1 MRRMIN
7 AEDSFTPA
15 DRATAR
21 MAAFGQGV
29 NLEGARTD
37 TMALGA
43 TDYAAIKAAGF
54 DHVRI
59 FFDAV
64 GSGGAAPADIAANA
78 KVAAVDAMI
87 AKALD
92 AGLKVIVNP
101 IGRYI
106 EDRIGTNPAKAQD
119 FADWVGAY
127 AKHLSHLPP
136 EKILFETANE
146 PTYTTASDWKA
157 VEAKLTT
164 AIRANAPDH
173 TILASVNLADS
184 TGWSILG
191 GLNGYTPLA
200 DHNVIYSVHS
210 YEPMAFTHQGANWLD
225 YFAGFK
231 NVPFPAYA
239 AKIDAAVAASDPA
252 LAADI
257 RNYAYNGNVAALK
270 AHFAQLGDWAAQ
282 HGVPLAINEFGA
294 IDAAWLADP
303 DRLLYLS
310 TASAAAERAGMGW
323 GVWEAVGAFAI
334 FDRAADGSFVLQPGM
349 AQALGFSG
357 RSQPLQII
365 VGNAAGDQLDPALGQ
380 VLATGLGTTATL
392 TAATLPSAS
401 TATLAY
407 SVGWDGAVSAT
418 VTSPWNSLKRIGV
431 SDDAAHRVN
440 LRNFVEG
447 TVELGSTSAS
457 SVTLTDFKRATITT
471 GSGGDTINVR
481 AFSNARDVIDT
492 DNLFAIRTEGGHD
505 TITVTGFQDFT
516 KTRIDAG
523 EGNDTVRV
531 TGAGHDTIFGRDGN
545 DRIAG
550 GGGNDKLDGGRGID
564 IVELA
569 GARGDYSF
577 RQMADSQGI
586 YLQATGPDGTD
597 VLRNFEYVVFTGSS
611 ETVMAGQLVG
621 NAAPTDITH
630 AIGPIAADL
639 KAGSY
644 IGTLGVVDADNGAGF
659 TWMLSDSDAQRFM
672 IDERTGALYSRATPG
687 AGAHHV
693 GVVVR
698 DASGNLYQETIT
710 LQAQAVNL
718 APRNAFLDFGR
729 IAENAGAG
737 SWAGQ
742 IIADDPNTADT
753 LRYALVDN
761 GGGRLS
767 VNATTGVLTA
777 TGLALDHE
785 ATPWV
790 DIIARITDAAGLF
803 RDVPLSVQVM
813 DLNEAP
819 ANLRLAGEGYA
830 YENAGPARVLA
841 TVAAA
846 DPEEGAV
853 RYALAG
859 ANAGMFTID
868 AVTGQVRLAAGRS
881 FDYETTR
888 SYSIGFTATDATGLV
903 SQGSVPLY
911 IVDVN
916 EAPSV
921 TGWHSGGAI
930 GELSAVGALVGR
942 FGATDPERN
951 WLTWSLTDDAGG
963 RFTIDRNSGEL
974 RLGATRLDYETAH
987 SHSVAVAATDGSGL
1001 RATYTATVA
1010 VMDQS
1015 EVPGMPTLTFSDMG
1029 SFTAQNRAD
1038 SYVLTPS
1045 GTGTTT
1051 LSASTLAI
1059 GGVASPQSVTVTTAT
1074 TGYVTVKSSGTFG
1087 DIRNVLATDAG
1098 AHGVRLENFISTEVS
1113 FGDGGDSNV
1122 TVAHSRLGAVS
1133 TGNGNDWVR
1142 IEAYTT
1148 AAGDGNTF
1156 VVSLGAGND
1165 SFAGVSWNGIT
1176 RFVVTGGAGA
1186 DTIVTGTG
1194 NDRLSGGAGADR
1206 LTGGSGLD
1214 VFVLRAGETQGDV
1227 ITDFEAPG
1235 WTFVDQIRFEGF
1247 GAGATVTNLGGG
1259 QFQVAKAGGVGA
1271 ETFTLV
1277 GATYLTSD
1285 DWVWA

>member
-1 MRRMIN
+1 MITV
-7 AEDSFTPA
+7 EDSFAPP
-15 DRATAR
+15 DRAAAR

-29 NLEGARTD
+29 NLEGARID

-54 DHVRI
+54 GHVRI

-64 GSGGAAPADIAANA
+64 GSGGAAPADIAANS
-78 KVAAVDAMI
+78 KVAAVDDMI

-146 PTYTTASDWKA
+146 PTYTNAGDWKA
-157 VEAKLTT
+157 VEAKLTA

-200 DHNVIYSVHS
+200 DANVIYSVHS
-210 YEPMAFTHQGANWLD
+210 YEPMAFTHQGAWWLD

-239 AKIDAAVAASDPA
+239 AKVEAAVAASDPS

-282 HGVPLAINEFGA
+282 WGVPLAINEFGA

-334 FDRAADGSFVLQPGM
+334 FDRGADGSFVLQPGV
-349 AQALGFSG
+349 AQALGFTG
-357 RSQPLQII
+357 RSQPLQVII
-365 VGNAAGDQLDPALGQ
+365 GNGNGDHLDPALGQ
-380 VLATGLGTTATL
+380 VLAAGLGAGATL
-392 TAATLPSAS
+392 TGSTLASAS
-401 TATLAY
+401 AATLAY
-407 SVGWDGAVSAT
+407 SVGWDGAVTAT
-418 VTSPWNSLKRIGV
+418 VNSAWNSLKRIGV

-440 LRNFVEG
+440 LRNFTDG
-447 TVELGSTSAS
+447 TVELGGTTAS
-457 SVTLTDFKRATITT
+457 SVTLTDFKRGTITT
-471 GSGGDTINVR
+471 GAGNDAISVR
-481 AFSNARDVIDT
+481 AFSNARDVMDT
-492 DNLFAIRTEGGHD
+492 DNLFAIRTEAGND
-505 TITVTGFQDFT
+505 SITVTGFQDFT
-516 KTRIDAG
+516 RTRIDAG

-531 TGAGHDTIFGRDGN
+531 TGAGLDTIFGRDGN

-550 GGGNDKLDGGRGID
+550 GGGNDQLDGGRGVD
-564 IVELA
+564 VVELA
-569 GARGDYSF
+569 ATRGQYSF
-577 RQMADSQGI
+577 RQMADSQGV

-597 VLRNFEYVVFTGSS
+597 VLRNIEYVVFTGSS

-639 KAGSY
+639 KAGSF

-659 TWMLSDSDAQRFM
+659 TWMLSNSDAERFM
-672 IDERTGALYSRATPG
+672 IDERTGALHARATPG
-687 AGAHHV
+687 AGAHQV

-729 IAENAGAG
+729 IAENAAAG
-737 SWAGQ
+737 TWAGQ
-742 IIADDPNTADT
+742 IIGDDPNTADT
-753 LRYALVDN
+753 RHYSLVDN
-761 GGGRLS
+761 GGGRFS
-767 VNATTGVLTA
+767 VNAATGVLQA

-785 ATPWV
+785 TTPWI
-790 DIIARITDAAGLF
+790 DIITRITDAAGLF
-803 RDVPLSVQVM
+803 RDVPLSIQVM
-813 DLNEAP
+813 DVNEAP

-830 YENAGPARVLA
+830 LEDAGPTRVLA
-841 TVAAA
+841 TVAGT
-846 DPEEGAV
+846 DPEGGAV
-853 RYALAG
+853 RYALTG
-859 ANAGMFTID
+859 ASAAMFTID
-868 AVTGQVRLAAGRS
+868 AVTGQVRLAAGKS

-888 SYSIGFTATDATGLV
+888 SYSIGFTATDTTGLV

-916 EAPSV
+916 EAPTV
-921 TGWHSGGAI
+921 TGWASGGAI
-930 GELSAVGALVGR
+930 GELAAVGALVGR

-951 WLTWSLTDDAGG
+951 WLSWSLSDDAGG

-974 RLGATRLDYETAH
+974 RLGATRLDYETAR
-987 SHSVAVAATDGSGL
+987 SHSVSIAATDGSGL
-1001 RATYTATVA
+1001 RATHTATVT
-1010 VMDQS
+1010 VMDQI
-1015 EVPGMPTLTFSDMG
+1015 EVPGLPTLTFSDMG

-1051 LSASTLAI
+1051 LSASTLGI
-1059 GGVASPQSVTVTTAT
+1059 GGVTGPQSVTVTTAP
-1074 TGYVTVKSSGTFG
+1074 TGYVSVASSGTFG

-1098 AHGVRLENFISTEVS
+1098 AHGVRLENFISTEVI

-1133 TGNGNDWVR
+1133 TGNGNDTVR

-1148 AAGDGNTF
+1148 ASGGGNTF
-1156 VVSLGAGND
+1156 TVSLGAGND
-1165 SFAGVSWNGIT
+1165 SFTGVSWNAIT
-1176 RFVVTGGAGA
+1176 RFVVAGGAGA
-1186 DTIVTGTG
+1186 DTIVAGTG
-1194 NDRLSGGAGADR
+1194 ADRLDGGAGADR
-1206 LTGGSGLD
+1206 LTGGSGQD
-1214 VFVLRAGETQGDV
+1214 VFVLRAGQTQGDV

-1235 WTFVDQIRFEGF
+1235 WTFVDQLRFEGF
-1247 GAGATVTNLGGG
+1247 GAGATVTNLGAG
-1259 QFQVAKAGGVGA
+1259 QFRVAKAGGADA
-1271 ETFTLV
+1271 ETFAVT
-1277 GATYLTSD
+1277 GATYLTGD

>member
-1 MRRMIN
+1 MITV
-7 AEDSFTPA
+7 EDSFTPA
-15 DRATAR
+15 DRAAAR

-29 NLEGARTD
+29 NLEGARID

-43 TDYAAIKAAGF
+43 SDYAAIKAAGF

-64 GSGGAAPADIAANA
+64 GTGGKPPADLATNA
-78 KVAAVDAMI
+78 MVAAVDEMI

-106 EDRIGTNPAKAQD
+106 EDRIGTDAAKAQD

-127 AKHLSHLPP
+127 AKHLSHVPP

-146 PTYTTASDWKA
+146 PTYTAAADWKA
-157 VEAKLTT
+157 VEAKLTA

-200 DHNVIYSVHS
+200 DQNVIYSVHS
-210 YEPMAFTHQGANWLD
+210 YEPMVFTHQGAWWLD
-225 YFAGFK
+225 YFAGLK

-239 AKIDAAVAASDPA
+239 AKIEAAVAASDPA

-257 RNYAYNGNVAALK
+257 RNYAYSGNVAALK

-303 DRLLYLS
+303 ERLLYLG

-323 GVWEAVGAFAI
+323 GVWEAVGAFGI
-334 FDRAADGSFVLQPGM
+334 FDRAAEGSFVLQPGV
-349 AQALGFSG
+349 AQALGFTG
-357 RSQPLQII
+357 RAQPLQII
-365 VGNAAGDQLDPALGQ
+365 VGNAAGDHLDPALGQ
-380 VLATGLGTTATL
+380 VLAAGLGTAATL
-392 TAATLPSAS
+392 SGSTLPSAS
-401 TATLAY
+401 AATLAY
-407 SVGWDGAVSAT
+407 GVGWDGAVTAT
-418 VTSPWNSLKRIGV
+418 VTSAWNSVKRIGI
-431 SDDAAHRVN
+431 SDDAAHRVT
-440 LRNFVEG
+440 LRNFTDG
-447 TVELGSTSAS
+447 TVELGGMAAS
-457 SVTLTDFKRATITT
+457 SVTLTDFKRGTVTT
-471 GSGGDTINVR
+471 GGGNDTVTVL
-481 AFSNARDVIDT
+481 AFSNARDVLDT
-492 DNLFAIRTEGGHD
+492 DNLFAIRTEAGND
-505 TITVTGFQDFT
+505 TITVSGFQDFSR
-516 KTRIDAG
+516 TRIDAG

-531 TGAGHDTIFGRDGN
+531 TGGGRDTIFGRDGN

-550 GGGNDKLDGGRGID
+550 GGGDDMLDGGRGVD
-564 IVELA
+564 VVELA
-569 GARGDYSF
+569 GTRGDYSF
-577 RQMADSQGI
+577 RQMADSQGV

-597 VLRNFEYVVFTGSS
+597 VLRNVEYVVFTGSS

-639 KAGSY
+639 KAGSL
-644 IGTLGVVDADNGAGF
+644 IGTLGVVDPDNGAGF
-659 TWMLSDSDAQRFM
+659 TWMLSNSDAQRFM
-672 IDERTGALYSRATPG
+672 IDERTGALYARTTPG
-687 AGAHHV
+687 AGPHGI

-729 IAENAGAG
+729 IVENAAAG
-737 SWAGQ
+737 TWAGQ

-753 LRYALVDN
+753 LRYSLIDN
-761 GGGRLS
+761 GGGRFS

-777 TGLALDHE
+777 TGVALDHE

-790 DIIARITDAAGLF
+790 DIIARVTDAAGLF

-813 DLNEAP
+813 DVNEAP
-819 ANLRLAGEGYA
+819 SNLRLAGEGYA
-830 YENAGPARVLA
+830 PENASSARVLA
-841 TVAAA
+841 TVAAT
-846 DPEEGAV
+846 DPEGGAV

-859 ANAGMFTID
+859 AGADMFTID
-868 AVTGQVRLAAGRS
+868 AITGQVRLAAGKS

-888 SYSIGFTATDATGLV
+888 SYSIGFTATDTTGRV

-916 EAPSV
+916 EAPTV
-921 TGWHSGGAI
+921 TGWASGGAI
-930 GELSAVGALVGR
+930 GELAAVGALVGR
-942 FGATDPERN
+942 FAATDPERN
-951 WLTWSLTDDAGG
+951 WLTWSLADDAGG

-974 RLGATRLDYETAH
+974 RLGATRLDYEAAR
-987 SHSVAVAATDGSGL
+987 SHSVGVVATDGSGL
-1001 RATYTATVA
+1001 SATYTATVT
-1010 VMDQS
+1010 VMDQI
-1015 EVPGMPTLTFSDMG
+1015 EVPGLPTLTFSDLG

-1038 SYVLTPS
+1038 SYVFTPS

-1051 LSASTLAI
+1051 LSASTLDI

-1074 TGYVTVKSSGTFG
+1074 TGYVTVQSSGPFG

-1098 AHGVRLENFISTEVS
+1098 APRVRLENFISTEVD

-1133 TGNGNDWVR
+1133 TGNGNDTVR
-1142 IEAYTT
+1142 IEAYTN
-1148 AAGDGNTF
+1148 ASGDGNTF
-1156 VVSLGAGND
+1156 TVSLGAGND
-1165 SFAGVSWNGIT
+1165 SFTGVSWNGIT
-1176 RFVVTGGAGA
+1176 RFVVSGGAGA
-1186 DTIVTGTG
+1186 DTIVAGTG
-1194 NDRLSGGAGADR
+1194 ADRLDGGAGADR
-1206 LTGGSGLD
+1206 LTGGSGQD
-1214 VFVLRAGETQGDV
+1214 VFVLRAGQTQGDV

-1247 GAGATVTNLGGG
+1247 GPGAAVTNLAGG
-1259 QFQVAKAGGVGA
+1259 QFRVAKAGGADAEIFTVTGA
-1271 ETFTLV
+1271 
-1277 GATYLTSD
+1277 AYLTAD